1 VSEPVRFR
9 DDGSA
14 SEDVRELLKG
24 AARSRPMTKDA
35 RARSAARVDRLVA
48 VPVAAGLVLWL
59 RGVAIAAGLGV
70 VGVVAVTQVL
80 PALHGEPA
88 RAVPR
93 VSVPA
98 TTGRERVEIPAP
110 PPVATTST
118 STPTPT
124 PTSTSIST
132 TTSDDDVLAREAAL
146 LEKARAS
153 LERDPASSLTT
164 LDAYA
169 AAFPT
174 GTLSIEREL
183 LAVDALRRL
192 GRVRDARSRGETLLG
207 RARGSIYE
215 ERVTRILGELGA
227 P

>member
-118 STPTPT
+118 STSTPT